1 MATIAGL
8 FLLAVYATSVLV
20 FRLEP
25 MRPAVL
31 SAPGLRWVAAALL
44 AANWIYLLCAD
55 RV

>member
-1 MATIAGL
+1 MACL

-25 MRPAVL
+25 LRPAVL
-31 SAPGLRWVAAALL
+31 DAPRLRWVAAALL
-44 AANWIYLLCAD
+44 AANWIYLVICA

>member
-31 SAPGLRWVAAALL
+31 SAPGLRWVGAALL
-44 AANWIYLLCAD
+44 AANWIYLHCAD
-55 RV
+55 RG